1 MAGCFFLLGSWAS
14 GTVLAPASPLGFHW
28 FAPPGLLVSS
38 HSNLNRWSKYSF
50 DHCVGLVV
58 QVTSRPLVMAS
69 PAMPVL
75 YALVQPRPR
84 FSIGAP
90 SGSCARWV
98 PGPAPWVLPKGWPPA
113 ISATVSSSFFALRP
127 KVIRVS

>member
-1 MAGCFFLLGSWAS
+1 MVSMAGCFFLLGSCGS

-28 FAPPGLLVSS
+28 FAPPGLWVSS
-38 HSNLNRWSKYSF
+38 HSNLKRWSKYSL

-75 YALVQPRPR
+75 
-84 FSIGAP
+84 
-90 SGSCARWV
+90 
-98 PGPAPWVLPKGWPPA
+98 
-113 ISATVSSSFFALRP
+113 
-127 KVIRVS
+127 